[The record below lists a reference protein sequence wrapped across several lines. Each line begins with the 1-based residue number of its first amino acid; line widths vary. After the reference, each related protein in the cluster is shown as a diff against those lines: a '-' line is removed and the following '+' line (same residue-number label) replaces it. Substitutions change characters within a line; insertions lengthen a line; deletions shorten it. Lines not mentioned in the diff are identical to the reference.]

1 MVKNGLYAL
10 MEWTGKG
17 VLVVFQPTAATNTI
31 IPHVNWLDLFE
42 RSVGS

>member
-1 MVKNGLYAL
+1 MLYTL
-10 MEWTGKG
+10 MTWTGRG
-17 VLVVFQPTAATNTI
+17 GFYQPDTKAVATNTI